1 LHWCST
7 LLVLLFGGSPN
18 QTLIKIGEIW
28 IVFEISGYKEEM
40 LRFGRDKEGIS
51 EDKGG
56 LQGKI

>member
-1 LHWCST
+1 MEI
-7 LLVLLFGGSPN
+7 LLFGGRPN